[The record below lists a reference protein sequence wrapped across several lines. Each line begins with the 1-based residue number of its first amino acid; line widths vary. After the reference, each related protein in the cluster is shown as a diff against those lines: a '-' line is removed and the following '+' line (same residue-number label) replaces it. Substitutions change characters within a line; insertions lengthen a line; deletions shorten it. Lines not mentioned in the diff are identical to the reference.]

1 MNLHPTVSVVIAL
14 YNKSP
19 CVDRVIQSV
28 RSQSMQDFEIII
40 VDDGS
45 TAEGLSI
52 AEKISE
58 APNEVGR

>member
-1 MNLHPTVSVVIAL
+1 
-14 YNKSP
+14 
-19 CVDRVIQSV
+19 
-28 RSQSMQDFEIII
+28 MQDFEIII